1 MVMMFSEFPG
11 YTEVVLRQ
19 WILRAINVGTQNQLK
34 NEPEN
39 DENSPFNKV
48 QMLRK
53 DYHGELGSSG
63 LTPSYTDQVDQTG
76 PDVTQTGE
84 YSGLV
89 SQAPKNGPRP
99 KVLPISSS

>member
-1 MVMMFSEFPG
+1 MNQELNHPINA
-11 YTEVVLRQ
+11 YADPLHTTTE
-19 WILRAINVGTQNQLK
+19 LK

-53 DYHGELGSSG
+53 DYHGELGSSS
-63 LTPSYTDQVDQTG
+63 LTPSYTDQVEHTG
-76 PDVTQTGE
+76 PDVTRTEE

-89 SQAPKNGPRP
+89 SQGPKNGPRP